1 MRVLAT
7 VTVCLL
13 HGQDGPATVT
23 AFISR
28 RVLDRW
34 LVSDFKQIS
43 FRQSRSNWGMDAA
56 RWDVWWNDGS
66 YMDFPS
72 FRRPPCQNVGLPSE
86 PNLFDIA
93 HLKADQRPARTAFPQ
108 CYPNRRAGARMTRH
122 TTGEREMGKYQQ
134 QAIEIAHSIAEGLRS
149 KADEEHRIQ
158 LTGNSTINLAE
169 FVEDTN
175 SETKTAGLDVELKAS
190 DWKLEGQNIVGVIS
204 VLRGPKPGDK
214 IRIEIP
220 SEDHR
225 KDPMVD
231 GKPTRSVLT
240 ALCQRVRMRLGG

>member
-1 MRVLAT
+1 MPTL
-7 VTVCLL
+7 
-13 HGQDGPATVT
+13 
-23 AFISR
+23 SR
-28 RVLDRW
+28 SASARGVQEPFSHD
-34 LVSDFKQIS
+34 VSNFKQIS
-43 FRQSRSNWGMDAA
+43 FRQSGSNWGMDAA
-56 RWDVWWNDGS
+56 
-66 YMDFPS
+66 
-72 FRRPPCQNVGLPSE
+72 

-93 HLKADQRPARTAFPQ
+93 HLKANQRPARTAFPQ

-134 QAIEIAHSIAEGLRS
+134 QAIEIAHSVAEGLRT

-204 VLRGPKPGDK
+204 VLRGP
-214 IRIEIP
+214 
-220 SEDHR
+220 
-225 KDPMVD
+225 PMVD

>member
-43 FRQSRSNWGMDAA
+43 FRQSGSNWGMDAA
-56 RWDVWWNDGS
+56 RWDVWRNDGS

-72 FRRPPCQNVGLPSE
+72 FKRPPCQNVGLPSE

-108 CYPNRRAGARMTRH
+108 RYPNRRAGARMTRH

-134 QAIEIAHSIAEGLRS
+134 QAIEIAHSVAEGLRT

-190 DWKLEGQNIVGVIS
+190 DWKLEGQIS
-204 VLRGPKPGDK
+204 SALYR
-214 IRIEIP
+214 
-220 SEDHR
+220 SL
-225 KDPMVD
+225 PMLD